1 MPRGFNLTIP
11 HKVEVL
17 KYLDELSPAAEII
30 GAVNMVVNRDGKL
43 WGENTDGKGFLLSLA
58 EEGIS
63 PEGKTVM
70 ILGAGGAARA
80 LAVESALAKAEK
92 VISVNRTMETG
103 EALTG
108 LVSEKTGVETQFIAW
123 DGRVAV
129 PPEVDILINGTS
141 IGLYP
146 HTDQKPEIAYD
157 TIRPDMAVSDV
168 IFNDPNSLF
177 LQEARKQGAKTVNG
191 LGMLVN
197 QGALNFKLW
206 TGVDAPVD
214 VMIDVLRREFD
225 L

>member
-1 MPRGFNLTIP
+1 MRNKPGVCLPRGFNLTIP

-92 VISVNRTMETG
+92 VIIVNRTMETG

-129 PPEVDILINGTS
+129 PP
-141 IGLYP
+141 
-146 HTDQKPEIAYD
+146 
-157 TIRPDMAVSDV
+157 
-168 IFNDPNSLF
+168 
-177 LQEARKQGAKTVNG
+177 
-191 LGMLVN
+191 
-197 QGALNFKLW
+197 
-206 TGVDAPVD
+206 
-214 VMIDVLRREFD
+214 
-225 L
+225 